1 MELLVSVVPPVPRT
15 VCIEHANRMA
25 GAKGGVGS
33 AAYATHVL
41 GALRRLLHLR
51 NRPGC
56 TSKKIVG
63 VNLGELALDKA
74 VCMQTAQL
82 LAKYN
87 VPRYFMDAVLVGGD
101 VGDRAGHVRTTIRA
115 GRAAWWDDEAAW
127 PPGSNLHASGCLA
140 KCAIGF
146 GAKKPAAKKV
156 SKPRITIKK
165 AAKPRKTV
173 KKAAKKVTE
182 IEVVET
188 LKNVG

>member
-1 MELLVSVVPPVPRT
+1 
-15 VCIEHANRMA
+15 
-25 GAKGGVGS
+25 
-33 AAYATHVL
+33 
-41 GALRRLLHLR
+41 
-51 NRPGC
+51 
-56 TSKKIVG
+56 
-63 VNLGELALDKA
+63 
-74 VCMQTAQL
+74 MQTAQL

-165 AAKPRKTV
+165 AAKPKKTIE
-173 KKAAKKVTE
+173 KAAKPKRT
-182 IEVVET
+182 IEAA
-188 LKNVG
+188 KQSHK